1 MAGIYIHIPFCKQAC
16 HYCDFH
22 FSTSL
27 KYQDQMVEAICKEI
41 LNRKEELHETI
52 ETIYFGGG
60 TPSLLSIN
68 QIQKILDTIYRNYTV
83 TESPEITLEANPDDL
98 SEQKIIELSKTKINR
113 LSIGVQSIF
122 EEDLKMMNRAHNAQ
136 ESIKCLETA
145 IQYFKNISV
154 DIIYGIP
161 NMTLQH
167 WEQNID
173 FMLKLNI
180 PHISCYALTV
190 EAKTA
195 LEKLIATGKIPNT
208 DEAQAH
214 QHFLFLIEKLQSAGY
229 DHYEMSNFGKP
240 GFESKNN
247 TAYWLG
253 KKYLGIG
260 PSAHSFNGTQ
270 RSWNIANNIIYIK
283 NIENNLPT
291 AETET
296 LTKTDRYNEYIMTGL
311 RTKWGVNL
319 DYIEKEFGKSFV
331 EYVIKEAQPFL
342 KKNHLLLNNN
352 ILTTTT
358 EGKFFGDGISSNLFK
373 VD

>member
-27 KYQDQMVEAICKEI
+27 KYKDQMVEAICKEI
-41 LNRKEELHETI
+41 LNRKEEHQEVI

-60 TPSLLSIN
+60 TPSLLTTD
-68 QIQKILDTIYRNYTV
+68 QIQKILHTVYTNYMV
-83 TESPEITLEANPDDL
+83 AENPEVTLEANPDDL
-98 SEQKIIELSKTKINR
+98 SEEKIIELSKTQINR
-113 LSIGVQSIF
+113 LSIGIQSIF
-122 EEDLKMMNRAHNAQ
+122 EEDLKMMNRAHNAS
-136 ESIKCLETA
+136 ESKKCLELAT
-145 IQYFKNISV
+145 QYFENLSV
-154 DIIYGIP
+154 DLIYGIP
-161 NMTLQH
+161 NMTLQQ

-173 FMLKLNI
+173 FMLNLNI

-214 QHFLFLIEKLQSAGY
+214 EHFLFLIDKLKKAGY

-260 PSAHSFNGTQ
+260 PSAHSFNGKE

-283 NIENNLPT
+283 NIENKLPT
-291 AETET
+291 AETESLT
-296 LTKTDRYNEYIMTGL
+296 LTDRYNEYIMTGL

-319 DYIEKEFGKSFV
+319 DYIEKEFGKTFV
-331 EYVIKEAQPFL
+331 DYVMKEAQPFL

-352 ILTTTT
+352 ILTTTN

-373 VD
+373 VH